1 MIKTTDLNAWNDWRW
16 QLQNRITTYQ
26 ELSHYITLTDEEIKH
41 FEKVSDE
48 YPFAVTP
55 HYLSLAKDESTD
67 PIRAQIVPSLLEI
80 DENAQRNSDPNALNE
95 EGFIKGLTHRYED
108 RVLISVT
115 SYCGVYCRHCM
126 RKRIFKEGTHATSKE
141 LLDVYFDYIKSHKT
155 IKDVLISGGD
165 PLTLDND
172 RIKYILDNLSCIEH
186 LEVIRIG
193 SRVLVTLPQRLY
205 DEELLNILSRYDKLW
220 INTHFNHPNEI
231 TEDAKKGILNLLKA
245 GIPVNN
251 QAVLLKGVNDD
262 KDIMLNLM
270 RKLLSIKVKPQY
282 LFHCDPITGAMHFRT
297 SIEKGLEIM
306 DYMRGR
312 LSGFGIPVYAIDLP
326 GGKGK
331 VPMLPQYFKKLQDGV
346 YEFMAFDKSSVIIS
360 DLDYIA

>member
-1 MIKTTDLNAWNDWRW
+1 MIKTNNENDWNNWRW
-16 QLQNRITTYQ
+16 QLQNRITSLE
-26 ELSHYITLTDEEIKH
+26 ELREYIHLTNEEIKY
-41 FEKVSDE
+41 FKDVSEE

-55 HYLSLAKDESTD
+55 YYLSLVKDPKDLKD
-67 PIRAQIVPSLLEI
+67 PIRLQIVPSLLEI
-80 DENAQRNSDPNALNE
+80 DPVAQKNSHPNALNE

-108 RVLISVT
+108 RALISVT

-126 RKRIFKEGTHATSKE
+126 RKRIFKEGTHAIPKE
-141 LLDVYFDYIKSHKT
+141 LLDIYFDYIKSHKN

-165 PLTLDND
+165 PLTLDNE
-172 RIKYILDNLSCIEH
+172 RLKYILDNLSSIEH

-193 SRVLVTLPQRLY
+193 SRVIVTLPQRLY
-205 DEELLNILSRYDKLW
+205 DEDLLDILSKYDKLW

-231 TEDAKKGILNLLKA
+231 TKESKEAVLRLLKA

-251 QAVLLKGVNDD
+251 QAVLLKDVNDE
-262 KDIMLNLM
+262 KETILELM

-282 LFHCDPITGAMHFRT
+282 LFHCDPITGAIHFKT

-306 DYMRGR
+306 DYLRGR
-312 LSGFGIPVYAIDLP
+312 LSGFGIPTYAIDLP

-331 VPMLPQYFKKLQDGV
+331 VPLTPSHFKKLGNG
-346 YEFMAFDKSSVIIS
+346 YEFIAFDKSVVIIEE
-360 DLDYIA
+360 